1 VNKKEKSDLDKTTA
15 LNDSG
20 TLNPLPESVKDTLFQ
35 TNEFFDPR
43 DIVQVKYE
51 LLRKVQS
58 DGILISEA
66 AKNFGFSR
74 LSYYRISALFK
85 ELGLY
90 GLLPKKRGPKHGHKL
105 HPKLLE
111 FTRTLIQED
120 PSRSNSEIK
129 TAIANTFNISIST
142 RTIGRS
148 RKKKETR
155 E

>member
-1 VNKKEKSDLDKTTA
+1 MYKKEKSDLDKATA

-20 TLNPLPESVKDTLFQ
+20 TLNSLPESVRDTLFQ

-51 LLRKVQS
+51 LLRRVQS
-58 DGILISEA
+58 DGIRISEA
-66 AKNFGFSR
+66 AKSFGFSR
-74 LSYYRISALFK
+74 LSYYRIASLFK

-105 HPKLLE
+105 HSKVLD
-111 FTRTLIQED
+111 FMKTLIQEN
-120 PSRSNSEIK
+120 PSKKNSEIK
-129 TAIANTFNISIST
+129 TAVENTFNISIST
-142 RTIGRS
+142 RTIERS
-148 RKKKETR
+148 RKKKKTR